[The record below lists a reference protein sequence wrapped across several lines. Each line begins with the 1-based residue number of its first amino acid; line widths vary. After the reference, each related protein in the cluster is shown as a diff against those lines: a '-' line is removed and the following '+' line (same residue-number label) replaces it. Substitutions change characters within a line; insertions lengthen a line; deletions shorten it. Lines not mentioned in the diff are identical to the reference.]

1 MASRKAVF
9 VNGYGSIG
17 RRIAAF
23 LAEDDEIE
31 ITGVGKHTPDAG
43 VAEAAARGLR
53 VYAPR
58 DRLDRFAGSGVA
70 GAIEDA
76 VRDSDLVIDASP
88 GGQGVR
94 NKRSLYGPLRTPA
107 IYQGGETV
115 RGPDAVSDILF
126 NSRVNYDEAAG
137 RDHVM
142 QGSCNVT
149 GIGRVIEPLRARY
162 GARIERFDVTLV
174 RRWADI
180 EQSEKGLVDT
190 IEMSQS
196 PHHGDDVRSYMG
208 EETPLFLRAIKV
220 PSRQMHLHIMDVRF
234 AAGSGAPRPSE
245 FLAALAGEPGV
256 ATLWTAGGTADVR
269 RFADEMGFSFADTNM
284 IHVHANMTA
293 TVGDTVQTMY
303 SDDQTGIVIPE
314 NHMLAQA
321 MLFGRP
327 YEEARRRTDSLFRMP
342 EKKRRL
348 EERFALPA
356 GGRGGGGGKGAA

>member
-1 MASRKAVF
+1 MAQRRAVF

-23 LAEDDEIE
+23 LAEDADIE

-58 DRLDRFAGSGVA
+58 DRLERFAGLGVSGS
-70 GAIEDA
+70 IDEA

-88 GGQGVR
+88 GGRGAR
-94 NKRSLYGPLRTPA
+94 NKAELYEPHCTPA

-115 RGPDAVSDILF
+115 RGPGAVSDLLF
-126 NSRVNYDEAAG
+126 NSRVNYAEAVG
-137 RDHVM
+137 RKHVM

-162 GARIERFDVTLV
+162 GPRIERFDVTLV

-180 EQSEKGLVDT
+180 EQSGKEVRDT

-196 PHHGDDVRSYMG
+196 PHHGDDVKSYMG
-208 EETPLFLRAIKV
+208 GDTPLFLRAIKV

-234 AAGSGAPRPSE
+234 AGGSPAPRPSE
-245 FLAALAGEPGV
+245 FLGVLAGEPGV
-256 ATLWTAGGTADVR
+256 ATLWTAGGTAEVR
-269 RFADEMGFSFADTNM
+269 AFADEMGFSFADTNM

-293 TVGDTVQTMY
+293 AVGDTVQTMY

-314 NHMLAQA
+314 NHMLLQA

-327 YEEARRRTDSLFRMP
+327 YEEARRRTDSLFHMP

-348 EERFALPA
+348 EERFARPA
-356 GGRGGGGGKGAA
+356 AAG

>member
-1 MASRKAVF
+1 MASRRAVF

-23 LAEDDEIE
+23 LAEDDDIE
-31 ITGVGKHTPDAG
+31 IAGVGKHTPDAG
-43 VAEAAARGLR
+43 VAEAIKRGLR

-58 DRLDRFAGSGVA
+58 ERLGRFAGTGVS

-88 GGQGVR
+88 GGMGIL
-94 NKRSLYGPLRTPA
+94 NKRALYGPHGTPA
-107 IYQGGETV
+107 IYQGGEAV
-115 RGPDAVSDILF
+115 RGPDAVSDLLF

-180 EQSEKGLVDT
+180 EQSDKDVADT

-196 PHHGDDVRSYMG
+196 PHHGDDVKSYMG

-234 AAGSGAPRPSE
+234 AAGEGGAAPRPSE
-245 FLAALAGEPGV
+245 FLAVLAGEPGV

-284 IHVHANMTA
+284 VHVHANMTA

-303 SDDQTGIVIPE
+303 SDDQTGIVVPE

-327 YEEARRRTDSLFRMP
+327 YGEARARTDSLFHMP

-348 EERFALPA
+348 EERFARPA
-356 GGRGGGGGKGAA
+356 GGGDGDAP

>member
-1 MASRKAVF
+1 MAPRRAVF

-23 LAEDDEIE
+23 LAEDPDLDVV
-31 ITGVGKHTPDAG
+31 GVGKYSPDAG

-53 VYAPR
+53 VYVPR
-58 DRLDRFAGSGVA
+58 DRLDRFGGGGGGGGGAVRPAGT
-70 GAIEDA
+70 IDDA
-76 VRDSDLVIDASP
+76 VRDSDIVIDASP
-88 GGQGVR
+88 GGQGYR
-94 NKRSLYGPLRTPA
+94 NKKDVYERHNTPA

-115 RGPDAVSDILF
+115 RGGAAVSDLLF
-126 NSRVNYDEAAG
+126 NSRVNYAEALG
-137 RDHVM
+137 RTHVM

-149 GIGRVIEPLRARY
+149 GIGRVVEPLRARY
-162 GARIERFDVTLV
+162 GADIERFDVTLV
-174 RRWADI
+174 RRAADI
-180 EQSEKGLVDT
+180 EQSSKEVADT
-190 IEMSQS
+190 VEMTQS
-196 PHHGDDVRSYMG
+196 PHHGDDVKSYMG
-208 EETPLFLRAIKV
+208 EDMPLFLRAIKV

-234 AAGSGAPRPSE
+234 AGRPAPRPSE
-245 FLAALAGEPGV
+245 FLGVLGGEPGV
-256 ATLWTAGGTADVR
+256 ATLWTAKGTADVR

-314 NHMLAQA
+314 NHMLLQA

-327 YEEARRRTDSLFRMP
+327 YEEARGRTDSLFHMA

-348 EERFALPA
+348 EEHFA
-356 GGRGGGGGKGAA
+356 K

>member
-1 MASRKAVF
+1 MASRRAVF

-23 LAEDDEIE
+23 LAEDPDIE
-31 ITGVGKHTPDAG
+31 VSGVGKHTPDAG
-43 VAEAAARGLR
+43 VGEAAARGLR

-58 DRLDRFAGSGVA
+58 GRLDRFAGAGVA

-88 GGQGVR
+88 GGQGRR
-94 NKRSLYGPLRTPA
+94 NKDALYAPSGTPA

-115 RGPDAVSDILF
+115 RGPGAVSDLLF
-126 NSRVNYDEAAG
+126 NSRVNYADAVG
-137 RDHVM
+137 KSHVM

-180 EQSEKGLVDT
+180 EQSGKEVEDT

-196 PHHGDDVRSYMG
+196 PHHGDDVKSYMG
-208 EETPLFLRAIKV
+208 SGTPLFLRAVKV

-234 AAGSGAPRPSE
+234 AGGGPAPRPSE
-245 FLAALAGEPGV
+245 FLGVLAGEPGV
-256 ATLWTAGGTADVR
+256 ATLWTARGTADVR

-284 IHVHANMTA
+284 VHVHANMTA
-293 TVGDTVQTMY
+293 SIGDTVQTMY

-314 NHMLAQA
+314 NHMLVQA

-327 YEEARRRTDSLFRMP
+327 YEEARRRTDSLFHMP

-348 EERFALPA
+348 EERFA
-356 GGRGGGGGKGAA
+356 REGGGEEG